1 MTTRTVNS
9 KQIAIVAAIRS
20 GVAHSLLS
28 ERFQIDENRLNAMG
42 AKYAGIPDDI
52 LFGIRRLI
60 DDNARLK
67 SLIADLLAKPDIAT
81 R

>member
-1 MTTRTVNS
+1 MTTRTVDR

-20 GVAHSLLS
+20 GVARSLLS

-42 AKYAGIPDDI
+42 VKYAGIPDDI
-52 LFGIRRLI
+52 LFGISRLL

-67 SLIADLLAKPDIAT
+67 SLIADLLARTDSARP
-81 R
+81 